1 MKVNGE
7 YYDYQ
12 AQSISDLL
20 KSFGLA
26 PETVVAEV
34 NGKIVAKAQFDSHI
48 VDKEAVVELVAFV
61 GGG

>member
-1 MKVNGE
+1 MRVNGE

-20 KSFGLA
+20 TSFGLA

-34 NGKIVAKAQFDSHI
+34 NGQIVAKAQFDSHI